1 MRDQVIL
8 DIQEA
13 YKQICE
19 QQNIGVPIPK
29 GKTAEDVLKEL
40 LPPKERGKVL
50 PLKSSPSSMV
60 KAAEEYDIFD
70 DIVEFCEGMQ
80 IFDSIDES
88 EYFADLLIQE
98 DLTQTFVDDVLEYF
112 IQYDLLT
119 EEDISYYLQEG
130 LGGSA
135 LRSIINA
142 LSAAAR
148 RKAGLPIIKGGTK
161 TVSPG
166 VRVSTRPTPTVLGR
180 TGEPLTKG
188 VSSASSS
195 IQTTVGSARRSRN
208 ASPEAWTHRNPGRLP
223 IPNPPKTPPSTG
235 KPDLY
240 AGQLAQR
247 RTSRSGS
254 SLGSAIEQG
263 WKRHNAAKGTETA
276 LASILGPALFMAGL
290 KGAGLKG
297 AINVASDVPISKL
310 LPSSVRRAP
319 TTVRN
324 ATQNTFNYLRRSF
337 TGGPKTRLAE
347 PGGKIAGTRP
357 QGQPSTPGQTSGA
370 IVRRTGSSLEK
381 PAEIKKVEVRD
392 VTNEPLPK
400 LPSAKPPRT
409 VEPAGSLVPTR
420 GPKPTL
426 PKPSTARTLTGSPQP
441 KGLLPASKTLS
452 KQGQEIQNL
461 NKMIKGPLGSRTTPK
476 LPSDVAPKPAWG
488 PGAKLPKTPTT
499 PGEVQRNVLAQSGRN
514 TTKGQSKPQNK
525 ASGPDP
531 ETSPENQY
539 RAIVQGRLNV
549 RGAVRRRRSR
559 QEDENI
565 RRGLA
570 ATAAATGAA
579 GIAAAIGQTEK
590 EKRKREEQERNASNK
605 YNTMDPSGRVRS
617 RLAVGPKTVGPEIV
631 GGTFEDAFR
640 NARRKGK
647 TTFRYGD
654 QEFTTKMAEEFFVD
668 YLINEGFAM
677 DVKSAQ
683 GIMNVMSEEW
693 IQSIIES

>member
-13 YKQICE
+13 YQQICE
-19 QQNIGVPIPK
+19 QQKVGVQLDEPTDEAAAKALKKLIPK
-29 GKTAEDVLKEL
+29 GD
-40 LPPKERGKVL
+40 KVL

-88 EYFADLLIQE
+88 EYFADLIIQE

-119 EEDISYYLQEG
+119 EEDISYYLQED
-130 LGGSA
+130 LRGSA

-247 RTSRSGS
+247 RATSTTAAS
-254 SLGSAIEQG
+254 STPTSPSPSTRGTGPSYVARRGVIDPLVTAMTLGMG
-263 WKRHNAAKGTETA
+263 H
-276 LASILGPALFMAGL
+276 MAGL
-290 KGAGLKG
+290 KPATNILKQMTSPIVQNVGKITQRSAPTAARTSRRVTGSATDPWSQFPKTTNKPRQYGLPKPPSPKTPSSKALTGSQPKG
-297 AINVASDVPISKL
+297 L
-310 LPSSVRRAP
+310 LPAAKTSSKP
-319 TTVRN
+319 T
-324 ATQNTFNYLRRSF
+324 F
-337 TGGPKTRLAE
+337 
-347 PGGKIAGTRP
+347 
-357 QGQPSTPGQTSGA
+357 
-370 IVRRTGSSLEK
+370 K
-381 PAEIKKVEVRD
+381 PEA
-392 VTNEPLPK
+392 LP
-400 LPSAKPPRT
+400 KPPRT
-409 VEPAGSLVPTR
+409 VEPAGALVPTR
-420 GPKPTL
+420 GPKPTFKPEAL

-441 KGLLPASKTLS
+441 KGLLPAAKTLS
-452 KQGQEIQNL
+452 KQGQEIQ
-461 NKMIKGPLGSRTTPK
+461 IGSRTIPK
-476 LPSDVAPKPAWG
+476 LPPDVAPKPAWG
-488 PGAKLPKTPTT
+488 PDAKLPKTPTA
-499 PGEVQRNVLAQSGRN
+499 PGEVQRNILTQSGKT

-531 ETSPENQY
+531 DSSPENQY
-539 RAIVQGRLNV
+539 RAIVQGNLNV
-549 RGAVRRRRSR
+549 RRAVRRRKAR
-559 QEDENI
+559 QEGENI

-570 ATAAATGAA
+570 AAGA
-579 GIAAAIGQTEK
+579 GIAAGAGTGAAMVKK
-590 EKRKREEQERNASNK
+590 EDDERRNREQNVK
-605 YNTMDPSGRVRS
+605 PVYNTMDPSGRIRS
-617 RLAVGPKTVGPEIV
+617 RLAVGPEYVGPKIV
-631 GGTFEDAFR
+631 GPDTFERAFR
-640 NARRKGK
+640 RARRSGK
-647 TTFRYGD
+647 K
-654 QEFTTKMAEEFFVD
+654 EFTYGNQKFTTQMAEEFFIN
-668 YLINEGFAM
+668 YLLDEGFAHCE
-677 DVKSAQ
+677 KTAY
-683 GIMNVMSEEW
+683 GIMDVMSEEW
-693 IQSIIES
+693 FQSIIEA

>member
-13 YKQICE
+13 YQQICE
-19 QQNIGVPIPK
+19 QQKVGVQLDEPTDEAAAKALKKLIPK
-29 GKTAEDVLKEL
+29 GD
-40 LPPKERGKVL
+40 KVL

-88 EYFADLLIQE
+88 EYFADLIIQE

-119 EEDISYYLQEG
+119 EEDISYYLQED
-130 LGGSA
+130 LRGSA

-247 RTSRSGS
+247 RATSTTAAS
-254 SLGSAIEQG
+254 STPTSPSPSTRGTGPSYVARRGVIDPLVTAMTLGMG
-263 WKRHNAAKGTETA
+263 H
-276 LASILGPALFMAGL
+276 MAGL
-290 KGAGLKG
+290 KPATNILKQMTSPIVQNVGKITQRSAPTAARTSRRVTGSATDPWSQFPKTTNKPRQYGLPKPPSPKTPSSKALTGSQPKG
-297 AINVASDVPISKL
+297 L
-310 LPSSVRRAP
+310 LPAAKTSSKP
-319 TTVRN
+319 T
-324 ATQNTFNYLRRSF
+324 F
-337 TGGPKTRLAE
+337 
-347 PGGKIAGTRP
+347 
-357 QGQPSTPGQTSGA
+357 
-370 IVRRTGSSLEK
+370 K
-381 PAEIKKVEVRD
+381 PEA
-392 VTNEPLPK
+392 LP
-400 LPSAKPPRT
+400 KPPRT
-409 VEPAGSLVPTR
+409 VEPAGALVPTR
-420 GPKPTL
+420 GPKPTFKPEAL

-441 KGLLPASKTLS
+441 KGLLPAAKTLS

-461 NKMIKGPLGSRTTPK
+461 NKMMKGPLGSRTIPK
-476 LPSDVAPKPAWG
+476 LPPDVAPKPAWG
-488 PGAKLPKTPTT
+488 PDAKLPKTPTT
-499 PGEVQRNVLAQSGRN
+499 PGEVQRNILAQSGKT

-531 ETSPENQY
+531 DSSPENQY
-539 RAIVQGRLNV
+539 RAIVQGNLNV
-549 RGAVRRRRSR
+549 RRAVRRRKAR
-559 QEDENI
+559 QDDENI

-570 ATAAATGAA
+570 ATTAATGAA